1 MSASVP
7 DPRCLVMKTRFTERF
22 QLKYPIVCAPMALVA
37 GGLLAGAVSRAG
49 AMGLIGGGYGDA
61 DWIAR
66 EHALA
71 GDAVVGGG
79 LITWSLDKNPQVL
92 DAALSHKP
100 RAFMLSFG
108 DPRPYAAKIKAS
120 GAALICQIQRLAQ
133 LDLAL
138 EAGADIIV
146 AQSSEA
152 GGHGMTNRATIT
164 LVPEVADIL
173 AARSPDTLLLAA
185 GGIADGRGLAAAL
198 ALGAD
203 GALVGSRLWAS
214 RESLGNSASKE
225 MAVRLTGD
233 QTDRSIVFDI
243 LRGLHW
249 PQDYTFRALQNTMTE
264 RWSGREEE
272 LLAVVDEERAKFQAA
287 LAAGDYSIAHT
298 PVGQAAGLIRDIPTA
313 AQILEQMDRQAG
325 DVLLR
330 LSLRT

>member
-1 MSASVP
+1 
-7 DPRCLVMKTRFTERF
+7 MKTRLTERF

-49 AMGLIGGGYGDA
+49 AMGLIGGGYGDTE
-61 DWIAR
+61 WIAR

-79 LITWSLDKNPQVL
+79 LITWALDKNPQIL

-100 RAFMLSFG
+100 HAFMLSFG

-120 GAALICQIQRLAQ
+120 GAALICQIQRLPQ

-152 GGHGMTNRATIT
+152 GGHGMANRATIT
-164 LVPEVADIL
+164 FVPEVADIL
-173 AARSPDTLLLAA
+173 AARAPDTLLLAA
-185 GGIADGRGLAAAL
+185 GGVADGRGLAAAL

-214 RESLGNSASKE
+214 RESLGNQASKE
-225 MAVRLTGD
+225 MAIRLTGD
-233 QTDRSIVFDI
+233 QTDRSIVFDM
-243 LRGLHW
+243 LRALNW
-249 PQDYTFRALQNTMTE
+249 PPDYTFRALQNTMTE

-272 LLAVVDEERAKFQAA
+272 LLAVIDEERAKFQAA
-287 LAAGDYSIAHT
+287 LAANDYSIAHT

-313 AQILEQMDRQAG
+313 AQILERMDSQAAE
-325 DVLLR
+325 VLLR
-330 LSLRT
+330 LSIRT

>member
-1 MSASVP
+1 
-7 DPRCLVMKTRFTERF
+7 MKTRLTERF

-49 AMGLIGGGYGDA
+49 AMGLIGGGYGDTE
-61 DWIAR
+61 WIAR

-79 LITWSLDKNPQVL
+79 LITWALDKNPQIL

-100 RAFMLSFG
+100 HAFMLSFG

-120 GAALICQIQRLAQ
+120 GAALICQIQRLPQ

-152 GGHGMTNRATIT
+152 GGHGMANRATIT
-164 LVPEVADIL
+164 FVPEVADIL
-173 AARSPDTLLLAA
+173 AARAPDTLLLAA

-214 RESLGNSASKE
+214 RESLGNQASKE
-225 MAVRLTGD
+225 MAIRLTGD
-233 QTDRSIVFDI
+233 QTDRSIVFDM
-243 LRGLHW
+243 LRALNW
-249 PQDYTFRALQNTMTE
+249 PPDYTFRALQNTMTE

-272 LLAVVDEERAKFQAA
+272 LLAVIDEERAKFQAA
-287 LAAGDYSIAHT
+287 LAANDYSIAHT

-313 AQILEQMDRQAG
+313 AQILERMDSQAAE
-325 DVLLR
+325 VLLR
-330 LSLRT
+330 LSIRT